1 MNTITV
7 KHIEYTVIAKIAIN
21 ENLYQNRA
29 KYTSGTVYLRRGN
42 GETVYSLPISLSG
55 VIRTDLSPLNCGK
68 MTDAEV
74 NALP

>member
-7 KHIEYTVIAKIAIN
+7 KHIEYAVIAKIAIN
-21 ENLYQNRA
+21 ENLYPNRA
-29 KYTSGTVYLRRGN
+29 KFVSGTVYLRRGN
-42 GETVYSLPISLSG
+42 GETVYSLPISIDG
-55 VIRTDLSPLNCGK
+55 VIRTDRAPVNCGK

>member
-1 MNTITV
+1 MTTITV
-7 KHIEYTVIAKIAIN
+7 KNTEYTVIAKIAIN
-21 ENLYQNRA
+21 ENLYPNRA
-29 KYTSGTVYLRRGN
+29 KFVSGTAYLRRSN
-42 GETVYSLPISLSG
+42 GETVYSLPINLGG